1 MKRLLL
7 VASVAAA
14 LVLPAASSAGIAKS
28 GQFEGTIRPD
38 TCGATQWVNVDG
50 RSTIT
55 ALFAGTNAG
64 GYLFGQVLS
73 TSGRVLSSTG
83 SYNTTGGGTYGV
95 RACFMSGDGIDTDAV
110 RYVGMVATSPR

>member
-14 LVLPAASSAGIAKS
+14 LVLPAASSAGIAKT

-38 TCGATQWVNVDG
+38 SCGATQWFNVNG

-55 ALFAGTNAG
+55 GLFAGTNAG
-64 GYLFGQVLS
+64 GYMFGQVLS
-73 TSGRVLSSTG
+73 TSGRVLSNTG

-95 RACFMSGDGIDTDAV
+95 RACFSSGDCIDTDAV
-110 RYVGMVATSPR
+110 EYVGAFVATPR